1 MFDDFDT
8 QIQCEEI
15 YEYGKYFLEIDD
27 KFYNFDEL
35 SIEEKAEAYI
45 RQWFRSHRLA
55 ARTWDFDELVQWK
68 NILDA
73 FL

>member
-27 KFYNFDEL
+27 KFYNFDGL
-35 SIEEKAEAYI
+35 SIEEKAEAYV
-45 RQWFRSHRLA
+45 RQ
-55 ARTWDFDELVQWK
+55 
-68 NILDA
+68 
-73 FL
+73 